1 MTINQIKDSKL
12 SSKISLFN
20 DCEDVLEKK
29 SVMNLLVKN
38 QKKDN
43 LKNKSVGYS
52 QKSKDKNSLKSMI
65 NGQNQSIQN
74 LFTCVEIDQN
84 KTQFQ

>member
-38 QKKDN
+38 
-43 LKNKSVGYS
+43 
-52 QKSKDKNSLKSMI
+52 
-65 NGQNQSIQN
+65 
-74 LFTCVEIDQN
+74 
-84 KTQFQ
+84 